1 MPEAHSERHS
11 RREHD
16 IRVIQSVWCVTGC
29 RCAVPDHASQAGM
42 TEPIT
47 QDQWCASC
55 ACAYLR
61 LDDNGKSPWHFISTH
76 VAFTAIVSR
85 IIVSSAWFF
94 GDGNPECP
102 SVAQIDVTRTRL
114 TIACIVEPS
123 THCIERLGRERPIP
137 VSATLPD
144 EMKVRILK
152 FGVPVPCAMHQ
163 LSCDSFT
170 RLRLQPGVLAALPA
184 WPLS

>member
-1 MPEAHSERHS
+1 
-11 RREHD
+11 
-16 IRVIQSVWCVTGC
+16 
-29 RCAVPDHASQAGM
+29 M
-42 TEPIT
+42 TEQIN

-55 ACAYLR
+55 ASAYLR

-85 IIVSSAWFF
+85 IIVSSAWFI

-114 TIACIVEPS
+114 AIACIVEPS
-123 THCIERLGRERPIP
+123 THCFEKLGRERPIP
-137 VSATLPD
+137 VSAILPD

-152 FGVPVPCAMHQ
+152 FGLPVPCAMHPCRVIHSRCYAYNQ
-163 LSCDSFT
+163 
-170 RLRLQPGVLAALPA
+170 GVLSALPA
-184 WPLS
+184 WPLT